1 MSTPA
6 CHHACSAAVPAMA
19 VLRVQGDGG
28 ALSVACDKGEFL
40 AHASHELRTS
50 VHGILG
56 FTRLLAQDAT
66 LGAEQQRQVGL
77 IESCGQALL
86 KLVEEM
92 RAACAPDEP
101 AGEPPAGQAPVRAC
115 LSVPPAQSA
124 AQEPAT
130 PARRLLYVEDNP
142 LNVLLM
148 EALLAQRPHWELRV
162 ATTQAEALAVAPTFR
177 PHLLLLD
184 MNLPDGSG
192 TELLSLL
199 REGHAAL
206 RGVPAIAVSA
216 DAFTEDTRAAL
227 AAGFDSY
234 WTKPLDMSQVL
245 AELDRRLHH
254 VPAAG

>member
-1 MSTPA
+1 MSTTA
-6 CHHACSAAVPAMA
+6 CHHACSAAAPALA
-19 VLRVQGDGG
+19 AVQGVGK
-28 ALSVACDKGEFL
+28 APACDGHAKGEFL
-40 AHASHELRTS
+40 AHATHELRTS

-66 LGAEQQRQVGL
+66 LGAEQRRQVGL
-77 IESCGQALL
+77 IEACGQALL
-86 KLVEEM
+86 KLAQEMGAASMPQEELSKPPPSP
-92 RAACAPDEP
+92 APT
-101 AGEPPAGQAPVRAC
+101 RAC
-115 LSVPPAQSA
+115 LALPPARPVA
-124 AQEPAT
+124 GDAAT

-142 LNVLLM
+142 LNVMLM

-162 ATTQAEALAVAPTFR
+162 ATTQAEALATAPDFR

-192 TELLSLL
+192 TELLARL
-199 REGHAAL
+199 RGDHVAL

-245 AELDRRLHH
+245 AELDRRLRH

>member
-1 MSTPA
+1 MSTTA
-6 CHHACSAAVPAMA
+6 CHYAFTAVSPALAAVQA
-19 VLRVQGDGG
+19 GG
-28 ALSVACDKGEFL
+28 GKAPPCDSGGKSEFL

-56 FTRLLAQDAT
+56 FTQLLSQDGS
-66 LGAEQQRQVGL
+66 LGAEQQRQVEL
-77 IESCGQALL
+77 IDACAQTLL
-86 KLVEEM
+86 KLAQEM
-92 RAACAPDEP
+92 RAASTPPEKPSCLLP
-101 AGEPPAGQAPVRAC
+101 AQAPVRSGLA
-115 LSVPPAQSA
+115 LPPAQSA
-124 AQEPAT
+124 ADDAAT

-148 EALLAQRPHWELRV
+148 EALLAQRPHWVLRV
-162 ATTQAEALAVAPTFR
+162 ATTQAEALATAPEFR

-192 TELLSLL
+192 TELLALL
-199 REGHAAL
+199 RAGHAAL

-234 WTKPLDMSQVL
+234 WTKPLDMGQVL
-245 AELDRRLHH
+245 AELDQRLHH
-254 VPAAG
+254 VPAAP